1 MVAGLYIYIYIYIY
15 IYKDWNVIAA
25 TTETN
30 LSWIMNNVLSIGPWR
45 TLRVYVPLCV
55 CVCVCVCVCSVA
67 KSCLALCDPIDYNTT
82 GFPVLHH
89 LLEFA
94 QTHVHWVDDA
104 IQPSHPLLPL
114 FLLPLVFPSTR
125 VFSSESALCIRWPK
139 DWSFNF
145 SSSPSNE
152 YSGLIS
158 IRVDWFDLLAVQGT
172 LESLLQHLCYP
183 KTNL

>member
-1 MVAGLYIYIYIYIY
+1 M
-15 IYKDWNVIAA
+15 KNS
-25 TTETN
+25 E
-30 LSWIMNNVLSIGPWR
+30 SI
-45 TLRVYVPLCV
+45 CAS
-55 CVCVCVCVCSVA
+55 VCVCVCVCSVA
-67 KSCLALCDPIDYNTT
+67 KSCLTLCDPMDYNTT

-94 QTHVHWVDDA
+94 QTYVHWVDDA

-139 DWSFNF
+139 YWSFNF

-158 IRVDWFDLLAVQGT
+158 IRLTGLISLQSKGLLKVFSSTYVT
-172 LESLLQHLCYP
+172 LRQIY
-183 KTNL
+183 KVA